1 MTKFLI
7 AFDDVNLLLL
17 LLTATASIE
26 AFKLDDTTVQ
36 VMFEYLTTDAIN
48 ADNRLAAALILKNLI
63 KKIYGVS

>member
-17 LLTATASIE
+17 LLIATASIE

-48 ADNRLAAALILKNLI
+48 ADNRLATALILKNLI

>member
-7 AFDDVNLLLL
+7 AFDDINLLLL
-17 LLTATASIE
+17 LLIATASIE